1 MAVPPGEAPGGFLNF
16 FMRLHFGKPPF
27 SHSTVMGCV
36 WSKSQSS
43 SVSIRQE
50 LDNLLVNSYETYVE
64 LVEELKQM
72 MEYRAETIKEMNSVA
87 DKLDRRRRDANIVRL
102 AASTSSVLG
111 AAGVV
116 LAIALAPVTGGAS
129 APFGAVAGTAMM
141 AGAAGSVGT
150 EVTEKVLEKVDL
162 AKVQRT
168 VDRDREQGD
177 RVKALWEKFKTNC
190 TNIIDTIEL
199 VNPREPEV
207 KVFKECVLMAAKKT
221 KSAVSL
227 IAESL
232 QAVYKE
238 LTTSNGKSTGEQNAE
253 PTAEKVSSALLCKAK
268 ETVEKVDW
276 KSVVVENR
284 FVVTTV
290 ATFLLMATICV
301 WNLTELIEISIDL
314 HEGSLSEVAK
324 DIREKSSRLQK
335 EYEQWKEDW

>member
-1 MAVPPGEAPGGFLNF
+1 MNLIHSETINRCSYDSIAVGLIISRVPPITHFVHWLMVSVMAVPGEAPGGVFLL
-16 FMRLHFGKPPF
+16 RLHFAKLPF
-27 SHSTVMGCV
+27 SHSTAMGCV

-64 LVEELKQM
+64 LVKELKQM

-129 APFGAVAGTAMM
+129 APFGAIMAMM

-177 RVKALWEKFKTNC
+177 RVKALWEKFNTNC

-199 VNPREPEV
+199 VNPKEPEV
-207 KVFKECVLMAAKKT
+207 KVFKEWRRKKQ
-221 KSAVSL
+221 SR
-227 IAESL
+227 
-232 QAVYKE
+232 Q
-238 LTTSNGKSTGEQNAE
+238 
-253 PTAEKVSSALLCKAK
+253 
-268 ETVEKVDW
+268 
-276 KSVVVENR
+276 
-284 FVVTTV
+284 
-290 ATFLLMATICV
+290 FL
-301 WNLTELIEISIDL
+301 
-314 HEGSLSEVAK
+314 
-324 DIREKSSRLQK
+324 
-335 EYEQWKEDW
+335 

>member
-1 MAVPPGEAPGGFLNF
+1 MFPLSLTLCIGQWISYSSLFHYNDGSPEEAPGGVF
-16 FMRLHFGKPPF
+16 FCGFILPLYRHGLR
-27 SHSTVMGCV
+27 VV
-36 WSKSQSS
+36 QV
-43 SVSIRQE
+43 SVVLRVYPTGARQF
-50 LDNLLVNSYETYVE
+50 LVNSYETYVE
-64 LVEELKQM
+64 LVKELKQM

-129 APFGAVAGTAMM
+129 APFGAIMAGTAMM

-177 RVKALWEKFKTNC
+177 RVKALWEKFNTNC

-199 VNPREPEV
+199 VNPKEPEV
-207 KVFKECVLMAAKKT
+207 KVCVLVAAKKT

-238 LTTSNGKSTGEQNAE
+238 LTTSNGEQNAE
-253 PTAEKVSSALLCKAK
+253 PTAFGCFALYSKGDSGK
-268 ETVEKVDW
+268 
-276 KSVVVENR
+276 
-284 FVVTTV
+284 
-290 ATFLLMATICV
+290 
-301 WNLTELIEISIDL
+301 
-314 HEGSLSEVAK
+314 
-324 DIREKSSRLQK
+324 SRL
-335 EYEQWKEDW
+335 EECCS

>member
-1 MAVPPGEAPGGFLNF
+1 VGFF
-16 FMRLHFGKPPF
+16 FCGFILPF
-27 SHSTVMGCV
+27 SHSTAMGCV

-50 LDNLLVNSYETYVE
+50 LDKLLVNSYETYVE
-64 LVEELKQM
+64 LVKELKQM

-116 LAIALAPVTGGAS
+116 LAALAPVTGGAS
-129 APFGAVAGTAMM
+129 APFGAIMAMM

-150 EVTEKVLEKVDL
+150 EVTEEVLEKVDL

-168 VDRDREQGD
+168 VDREREQGD
-177 RVKALWEKFKTNC
+177 RVKALWEKFNTNC

-199 VNPREPEV
+199 VNPKEPEV
-207 KVFKECVLMAAKKT
+207 KVFKERVLVAAKKT
-221 KSAVSL
+221 PKSAVSL

-253 PTAEKVSSALLCKAK
+253 PTAEKLSSALLCTAK
-268 ETVEKVDW
+268 EIVENVDW
-276 KSVVVENR
+276 KSVVAENP

-290 ATFLLMATICV
+290 ATICV
-301 WNLTELIEISIDL
+301 WNLTELIEISIDV
-314 HEGSLSEVAK
+314 HDGSLSEVAK
-324 DIREKSSRLQK
+324 DIRDKSSRLQK
-335 EYEQWKEDW
+335 EYEQWKEDFGDLQ